1 MAFVLHKKGPA
12 IWQSLILYFFPSN
25 RSTNVA
31 SDLTITPVAPVGP
44 KHEGFSVVAVP
55 AISK

>member
-1 MAFVLHKKGPA
+1 MAYVLHKKSPA
-12 IWQSLILYFFPSN
+12 TWQSLLLYFVASN